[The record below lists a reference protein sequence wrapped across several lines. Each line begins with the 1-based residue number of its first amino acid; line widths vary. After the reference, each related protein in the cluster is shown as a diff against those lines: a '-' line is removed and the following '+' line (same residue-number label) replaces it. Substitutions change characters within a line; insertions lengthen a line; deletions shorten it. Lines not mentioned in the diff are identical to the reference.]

1 MKQKQLKLL
10 KNEPLAHGGTLR
22 NTRSGRFARPLDTKN
37 TMHLVLR
44 SSKATK
50 DWSFKRPKN
59 ERKIAEIV
67 AKFSVKYGVKIV
79 SMANVGNH
87 LHFQIKLATRFGYK
101 PFIRAVTSAIAMK
114 ITGLNRWT
122 AHEMEKLKFWDYRPF
137 TRVVLGFKAF
147 LKLKDYIQI
156 NEIEGFGP
164 TKIEARFIQL
174 RLNTQFPLRP

>member
-1 MKQKQLKLL
+1 MKPKQLRLL
-10 KNEPLAHGGTLR
+10 KNEPLAHGGILR
-22 NTRSGRFARPLDTKN
+22 NSRNGRFARPLDTKN

-59 ERKIAEIV
+59 ERKITEIV
-67 AKFSVKYGVKIV
+67 AKFSVKYGIKII

-87 LHFQIKLATRFGYK
+87 LHFQIKLSNRFGYR

-114 ITGLNRWT
+114 ITGFNRWT
-122 AHEMEKLKFWDYRPF
+122 AQEKEKLKFWDYRPF

-156 NEIEGFGP
+156 NEIEGHGP
-164 TKIEARFIQL
+164 TKVEARFIYL
-174 RLNTQFPLRP
+174 RLNSS